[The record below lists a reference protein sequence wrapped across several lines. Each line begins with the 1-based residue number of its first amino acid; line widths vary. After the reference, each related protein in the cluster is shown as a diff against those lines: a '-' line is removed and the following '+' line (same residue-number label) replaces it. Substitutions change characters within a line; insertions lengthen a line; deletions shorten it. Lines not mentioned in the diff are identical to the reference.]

1 MFSRAAGKTVNIRVD
16 DQGIFTK
23 SPHHQQDLLWK
34 DITEVRRTGKGF
46 VVVHSSGNNYLSKSG
61 LDEGALALLV
71 IKAQAP
77 KIHGPE
83 KDLK

>member
-1 MFSRAAGKTVNIRVD
+1 
-16 DQGIFTK
+16 
-23 SPHHQQDLLWK
+23 
-34 DITEVRRTGKGF
+34 

-61 LDEGALALLV
+61 LDEEVLALLA